1 MFPSSNFKAAIFQ
14 MQDEVQTQINAPRY
28 AIRSNI
34 RALFTFTFF
43 DTRPHVQLG
52 QNWFARND
60 SPHSTFS
67 RHYNMKWY
75 KEGIRTSIF
84 IEKQNTT
91 SNLWNYID
99 NNFSFDNTTINVHVH
114 KIIGENVTALRLLQ
128 IGLTAT
134 SLWPTLSQIH
144 NMCGCL
150 QTQLQCVLLHGME
163 QSLHT
168 SFMVTH
174 ASEAYVHTHT
184 RRVYRYADTH
194 NC

>member
-1 MFPSSNFKAAIFQ
+1 MHRGTRYVRTFVPCLRSRSLILDHMFNSAKI
-14 MQDEVQTQINAPRY
+14 
-28 AIRSNI
+28 
-34 RALFTFTFF
+34 
-43 DTRPHVQLG
+43 
-52 QNWFARND
+52 D
-60 SPHSTFS
+60 SPETIRPTQHF
-67 RHYNMKWY
+67 R
-75 KEGIRTSIF
+75 GIITWNDTKKALENQFF

-99 NNFSFDNTTINVHVH
+99 NTFSFDNTNINVH
-114 KIIGENVTALRLLQ
+114 KIIGENVTAVRLLQ

-150 QTQLQCVLLHGME
+150 QTQLQCVLLHGTE

-184 RRVYRYADTH
+184 HVGYIGTQTH
-194 NC
+194 TTVSMQWYQERNYCWT